1 MAAVTAEEIH
11 TTREKPG
18 LLHWAMRKTLLRTR
32 PSSASKDA
40 ICKDVNFYEQRKI
53 ELRMG

>member
-1 MAAVTAEEIH
+1 MAAVTAEEIR